1 MTNMARNPM
10 NTKPRYDA
18 MLRAMPV
25 LALLLLAVSPPTPAA
40 DLFVPDQYSTIQAA
54 INAALPGDTVVVAP
68 GLYTENLQ
76 LRSRVDVRGEEAALT
91 LLRANSLSLP
101 VVRATG
107 IDDVLFANFTL
118 LDSNDGIV
126 IRNSEDII
134 ISNNIFDTL
143 DGIAVDV
150 DTPSIVDIYH
160 NVFYDNVVAIRRG
173 SIATWIVNN
182 IFQRN
187 IQTLTTSAF
196 ADLHTEVRFNCFH
209 DNDDL
214 LVGGT
219 NQALGSNFRTGDPRF
234 VDIPAGDF
242 HLRLGSPCINS
253 GEGTDVIDGSPADI
267 GAYGGPFADPWPFPV
282 PQPDAVDTSDGPD
295 GPFNITLSWEPN
307 LDYRVTN
314 PGNPGSYRV
323 YYSLNAPGPP
333 YDGIDAGTDTL
344 PSPIEVGNVTSF
356 ELTDLFPV
364 VQAPATPQLIAVE
377 PRNQAAVIDWN
388 PVQGAYGYRIY
399 FGVNSVTENSVQVGT
414 IDRYTLTGLTN
425 NIAYRFA
432 VVALNRATYH
442 LAVTVLDNTPERHES
457 LYSQETTLRLGPV
470 EESSLSNVFMA
481 TPNPTMPQP
490 NLPDDD
496 RCFIATAAFSSSD
509 AAPVLVLRDFRDRYL
524 NRTAAGRAIVAFYYR
539 VSPSVAAVMDAH
551 PWLQRPVQ
559 AILLPFI
566 ALALMLLGSSP
577 STQIAVLALLAI
589 VIMRRRIAWPVSAR

>member
-1 MTNMARNPM
+1 MARNP
-10 NTKPRYDA
+10 TRKTTRDFFA
-18 MLRAMPV
+18 SRAIPL
-25 LALLLLAVSPPTPAA
+25 LALLALTTAPGVHAA
-40 DLFVPDQYSTIQAA
+40 DLFVPDEYSTIQAA

-91 LLRANSLSLP
+91 LLRADSMSLP
-101 VVRATG
+101 TVRATG
-107 IDDVLFANFTL
+107 IDDVLFSNFTL
-118 LDSNDGIV
+118 LDSDDGIV
-126 IRNSEDII
+126 VTNSIDII

-143 DGIAVDV
+143 DGIAIDV

-173 SIATWIVNN
+173 SVATWIVNN

-214 LVGGT
+214 LAGGVD
-219 NQALGSNFRTGDPRF
+219 QALGFDFRTGDPRF

-242 HLRLGSPCINS
+242 HLRLGSPCIDA

-282 PQPDAVDTSDGPD
+282 PEPTAVDTSDGPD

-314 PGNPGSYRV
+314 PANPGSYLV
-323 YYSLNAPGPP
+323 YYSLNEPGPP

-344 PSPIEVGNVTSF
+344 PSPIDVGNVTSF
-356 ELTDLFPV
+356 ELTDLNPEV
-364 VQAPATPQLIAVE
+364 VVPATPQLIAVE
-377 PRNQAAVIDWN
+377 PRNQGAVIDWN

-399 FGVNSVTENSVQVGT
+399 FGVNSVTENSVQIGT

-425 NIAYRFA
+425 NVEYRFA

-442 LAVTVLDNTPERHES
+442 LAVTVLDNTTQRHES
-457 LYSQETTLRLGPV
+457 LFSQEATLRLGPV
-470 EESSLSNVFMA
+470 AESPLSNVFVA
-481 TPNPTMPQP
+481 TPNPTLPQP
-490 NLPDDD
+490 DLPDDD
-496 RCFIATAAFSSSD
+496 RCFIATAAFSSAD

-524 NRTAAGRAIVAFYYR
+524 NRTAAGRELVALYYR
-539 VSPSVAAVMDAH
+539 TSPAIAAFMDDH

-559 AILLPFI
+559 AMLLPFI
-566 ALALMLLGSSP
+566 ALSLMLLGSSP
-577 STQIAVLALLAI
+577 STQIALLALLALA
-589 VIMRRRIAWPVSAR
+589 IMRRRIAWPAGVR